1 MVIRRLAIRA
11 VALLL
16 STGTAGVAGA
26 QAPTPAP
33 PLPAYTYADVADHA
47 VAAATIIDVRIRRIR
62 EVEAARATGIAP
74 GNVRLYIEG
83 DVQGALFGRDP
94 VARRV
99 AWLVDLPRD
108 SRGRAPTVARQRV
121 LLFARP
127 VTVANQ
133 LVLVSPRAM
142 VPWDAAVEAHARALA
157 AELARGSVP
166 PAITGVGQAFH
177 VAGTVAGEG
186 ESQIFLTTASG
197 SPISLTVLR
206 RPGQQRAWAA
216 AFGEIVDEAAAPP
229 RPGTI
234 GHYRLACGLPAI
246 LPRAALADATPAE
259 AATATDDYAFVRSRV
274 GPCIRGTAAAVV
286 PPPVR

>member
-1 MVIRRLAIRA
+1 MKDNRRLAIRA
-11 VALLL
+11 LAIL
-16 STGTAGVAGA
+16 AACGVAMPTMA
-26 QAPTPAP
+26 QQPAP
-33 PLPAYTYADVADHA
+33 LPSPPPYTYADVADHA
-47 VAAATIIDVRIRRIR
+47 VLAATIIDARIRRVR
-62 EVEAARATGIAP
+62 EVEPARATGVTP
-74 GNVRLYIEG
+74 GHVRLYLEG

-99 AWLVDLPRD
+99 AWLIDLPRD
-108 SRGRAPTVARQRV
+108 ARGRAPRVPNQRV

-142 VPWDAAVEAHARALA
+142 VPWDAAVEAHARNIA

-186 ESQIFLTTASG
+186 ESQIFLTTATG
-197 SPISLTVLR
+197 NPISLTILR

-216 AFGEIVDEAAAPP
+216 AFGEIVDEAAAAP

-234 GHYRLACGLPAI
+234 GHYRLACGLPAN
-246 LPRAALADATPAE
+246 LPRSALRDATPAE
-259 AATATDDYAFVRSRV
+259 SATATEDYAFVRSRV
-274 GPCIRGTAAAVV
+274 GPCLRGTAAMR
-286 PPPVR
+286 PPVR